1 VCASEEGH
9 AVGLFGGTFDPV
21 HQGHLD
27 LARHVLDRCRL
38 DRLLFIPAPR
48 PPHKRQPTASFVHRA
63 LMIEAALADFPDNG
77 GRIRCSRIEEE
88 LPPPSYTIHTVEA
101 LTMAQGGHRYFLIIG
116 ADSLL
121 DLRYWHR
128 VSELLA
134 LINLI
139 VVKRDRVNTEMVDRA
154 IGSLDSSF
162 RFDARQGLWRGQG
175 GRTMEYLGDIE
186 LPVSSS
192 SIRAELA
199 QGRVPAMLPPAVFDY
214 IKRHH
219 LYGWR
224 VPV

>member
-1 VCASEEGH
+1 VCASEEDSRI
-9 AVGLFGGTFDPV
+9 GLFGGTFDPV

-38 DRLLFIPAPR
+38 DRLLFIPAFR
-48 PPHKRQPTASFVHRA
+48 PPHKRQPTASFVHRV
-63 LMIEAALADFPDNG
+63 LMIEAALADFPDNA
-77 GRIRCSRIEEE
+77 GRMRCSRIEED

-101 LTMAQGGHRYFLIIG
+101 LNTAQGGHHYFLIIG

-121 DLRYWHR
+121 EMQYWHR
-128 VSELLA
+128 IGELLA
-134 LINLI
+134 LVNLI
-139 VVKRDRVNTEMVDRA
+139 VVKRDEVNTDMVDRA

-162 RFDARQGLWRGQG
+162 RFDARQSLWRGQG

-192 SIRAELA
+192 SIREALA
-199 QGRVPAMLPPAVFDY
+199 QGREPAMLPPKVFDY

-224 VPV
+224 APL